1 MKILKIFLKNIHS
14 LRGEH
19 NIDFANGI
27 LADAGLYAITGQTGA
42 GKSTILDAITL
53 SLYGET
59 NRHGKGKADEIITR
73 NEKEAIS
80 ETIFEVNQKQY
91 MARWSVSYNRNNNL
105 NDWELK
111 LYLKNDIDFVILS
124 DKKSVSLIEIQK
136 IVGLTYEQFTKSI
149 LLAQNNFSAFLKAK
163 SAERAD
169 MLSKI
174 TGTEIY
180 EIISKTVFEK
190 TKLAEDEINNLKL
203 GINNEILT
211 DDAIL
216 NFKENLQ
223 SNENLLLL
231 EQKNKND
238 IIEKINWLQEID
250 KTKNEI
256 TKNESEKI
264 IIDNLVLKNEILY
277 QKLELYNKAILIKPE
292 LNAFE
297 NSEIQKNINL
307 KDLDQINSDLKLA
320 QNNQITFS
328 EKLKLKTTENENF
341 KTEIETKIPKI
352 KEAEKIILSLNN
364 TKNSI
369 KDFDFEIQKLSTE
382 ITDFQSKRNEINN
395 SKNLIIKDI
404 EKTENII
411 FENNKFSKWNEET
424 GVIKN
429 IFNEIKNTEADIS
442 KINISE
448 YEKEVQKLTSDIRI
462 KMNEND
468 DLSFQLKTEKEL
480 LFEIQKSKESYKTTN
495 ELRDEKEKIT
505 LNLDNLEK
513 LQNITLNQNELN
525 GKISKDTLELD
536 KLILKEKDKKILL
549 ISTEKNIELLIENLQ
564 LQEKIAS
571 FEEHRLHLKP
581 GENCPLCG
589 SLEHPFILENIEIQV
604 NVNKNE
610 IEDFKLKIKELKA
623 ELNLLLADIIKFKT
637 TIDFNKNLVIENEIK
652 ISDLKFFFS
661 QTIDFQAINT
671 FKNQILDINLSLEKV
686 NKLEKDELIINEN
699 ISKITNLIQKIDIE
713 IIKLESDLTN
723 KKLILTNE
731 FNTIETK
738 KDSINLAYQNFKT
751 IFQKFDYSLN
761 TFDLKSVL
769 ETVNEIH
776 PKFEKWKNANEILPK
791 FNKELTDLEILI
803 SSLDNNYQSS
813 LKQINDLENKLKIA
827 KDSKNNLELEL
838 DNLTTNFTLKNPTE
852 EENRLR
858 IVEKKIEEELNEFKN
873 TITGIKVQISGF
885 ENNIVRLNND
895 KNLLKINYISS
906 LNTINEKL
914 KLNNFGSIEGLKY
927 ALLLENTEK
936 IALEKKNNFDLIAQ
950 FSTLITRLQNQL
962 IELKLKNL
970 TDESVSD
977 LLINKTEID
986 LKITEINQDI
996 GRIKEKLNKD
1006 LIDKKSNQT
1015 KLDLINFKNIKFEK
1029 LSQINKLIGSK
1040 SGDSFKKFAQDFT
1053 LSLLVQYANKHLEI
1067 MYNRY
1072 ELFKDDNSIEMELQ
1086 IKDKH
1091 FYDQIRT
1098 VNSLSGGET
1107 FLVSLS
1113 LALGL
1118 SDLASK
1124 NTKIRSLFIDE
1135 GFGSL
1140 DPESLN
1146 NALDALELLQQSED
1160 RQIGIISHVE
1170 ELKKRIHTQI
1180 KVVKISP
1187 EFSHIKVS

>member
-1 MKILKIFLKNIHS
+1 
-14 LRGEH
+14 
-19 NIDFANGI
+19 
-27 LADAGLYAITGQTGA
+27 
-42 GKSTILDAITL
+42 
-53 SLYGET
+53 
-59 NRHGKGKADEIITR
+59 
-73 NEKEAIS
+73 
-80 ETIFEVNQKQY
+80 
-91 MARWSVSYNRNNNL
+91 
-105 NDWELK
+105 
-111 LYLKNDIDFVILS
+111 
-124 DKKSVSLIEIQK
+124 
-136 IVGLTYEQFTKSI
+136 
-149 LLAQNNFSAFLKAK
+149 
-163 SAERAD
+163 
-169 MLSKI
+169 
-174 TGTEIY
+174 
-180 EIISKTVFEK
+180 
-190 TKLAEDEINNLKL
+190 
-203 GINNEILT
+203 
-211 DDAIL
+211 
-216 NFKENLQ
+216 
-223 SNENLLLL
+223 
-231 EQKNKND
+231 
-238 IIEKINWLQEID
+238 
-250 KTKNEI
+250 
-256 TKNESEKI
+256 
-264 IIDNLVLKNEILY
+264 
-277 QKLELYNKAILIKPE
+277 
-292 LNAFE
+292 
-297 NSEIQKNINL
+297 
-307 KDLDQINSDLKLA
+307 
-320 QNNQITFS
+320 
-328 EKLKLKTTENENF
+328 
-341 KTEIETKIPKI
+341 
-352 KEAEKIILSLNN
+352 
-364 TKNSI
+364 
-369 KDFDFEIQKLSTE
+369 
-382 ITDFQSKRNEINN
+382 
-395 SKNLIIKDI
+395 
-404 EKTENII
+404 EKTENLI

-448 YEKEVQKLTSDIRI
+448 YEKELQKLTSDIKI

-495 ELRDEKEKIT
+495 ELIDEKEKIT

-525 GKISKDTLELD
+525 EKISKDTLELD
-536 KLILKEKDKKILL
+536 KFILKEKDKKILL
-549 ISTEKNIELLIENLQ
+549 ISTEKNVELLIENLQ

-604 NVNKNE
+604 NFNKNE

-661 QTIDFQAINT
+661 QTIDFQAIDT

-723 KKLILTNE
+723 KKLILSNE

-813 LKQINDLENKLKIA
+813 LKQLNDLENKLKIA
-827 KDSKNNLELEL
+827 QDSKNNLELEL

-858 IVEKKIEEELNEFKN
+858 IVEKKIEQELNEFKN

-895 KNLLKINYISS
+895 KNLLEINYISS

-927 ALLLENTEK
+927 ALLLENAEK

-950 FSTLITRLQNQL
+950 FSTLIIRLQNQL

-970 TDESVSD
+970 TDESISD

-1187 EFSHIKVS
+1187 EFSQIKVS